1 MMEMLGKYEL
11 EGSLTNENAGY
22 SLWGFG
28 KKDGKDYFIK
38 QFVEQKYPAND
49 TVSSAARLEK
59 KKKECERFE
68 QRKITF
74 YRTLNERSDGN
85 AVRVEE
91 FFRIESK
98 YYISMRRINAE
109 KMSCQDISK
118 LPVDQIKRLC
128 SIVAH
133 SIGSLHE
140 GGLIHADLK
149 PDNVL
154 ITRSASGDYTAKVID
169 FDSGFLE
176 SDPPGPGEAI
186 SGDFHYFSPEAC
198 ASIWGNEVK
207 LTCKMDVFALGVLF
221 HEYFTGRIPEFD
233 TRSSSYTGEAV
244 AKDEPIRIC
253 EKLPADVRSLL
264 MSMLNGD
271 PEKRPTAME
280 VFSAFR
286 TAGRGNPFFTPG
298 DL

>member
-1 MMEMLGKYEL
+1 MEMLGKYEL
-11 EGSLTNENAGY
+11 ESSLTNENAGY

-28 KKDGKDYFIK
+28 KKNGRDFFVK

-59 KKKECERFE
+59 KKKECRRFE
-68 QRKITF
+68 ERKTAL
-74 YRTLNERSDGN
+74 YRTLNQYSDGN

-98 YYISMRRINAE
+98 YYISMERINAQ
-109 KMSCQDISK
+109 KMGCRDISK

-128 SIVAH
+128 AIVAH

-140 GGLIHADLK
+140 GHMIHADLK

-154 ITRSASGDYTAKVID
+154 IARSSAGMLTAKIID

-198 ASIWGNEVK
+198 ASIWGNEVA

-233 TRSSSYTGEAV
+233 TNSSSYTGEAV
-244 AKDEPIRIC
+244 AKGEPIRIC
-253 EKLPADVRSLL
+253 DKLPADVRSLL
-264 MSMLNGD
+264 SGMLQAD
-271 PEKRPTAME
+271 PEKRPSAME
-280 VFSAFR
+280 VFRSFR
-286 TAGRGNPFFTPG
+286 AAGPGNPFFTPG